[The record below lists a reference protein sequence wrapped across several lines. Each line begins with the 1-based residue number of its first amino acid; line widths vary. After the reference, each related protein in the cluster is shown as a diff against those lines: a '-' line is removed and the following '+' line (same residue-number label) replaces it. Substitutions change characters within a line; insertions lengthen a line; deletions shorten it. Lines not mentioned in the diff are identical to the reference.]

1 MLRQLMLSKKIKG
14 LRDSLNALLE
24 DERKLATREAELA
37 EAVEQA
43 ETEEE
48 VTAVEES
55 VTKLEGEKAEIA
67 EKKSKL
73 ESEIAELE
81 GELEELNQK
90 APKNDDPPKDE
101 GRSKQQ
107 GGEFEMRTGRYFAGL
122 TRESMER
129 LVAREEV
136 RELIARTRE
145 LGNQRRGVS
154 GADLLIPDVMLGLLR
169 DNLSETSKLLSK
181 VNYKPLK
188 GTARQN
194 ITGTVPEAV
203 WTEMVG
209 ALNELDIRFNQVEV
223 DGYKVGG
230 FVAIPNSTLED
241 SDINLAS
248 EIMSQISK
256 AIGAALD
263 KAILYGVGTKQ
274 PLGIVTRLAQDAAP
288 ADYPANA
295 PTWADLHVTNV
306 AKLNSTGAALIGDI
320 ITAFGACKNNYSSG
334 KKFFAMNTQTYA
346 YLVSTLLN
354 FNAAGALATGMSN
367 QMPIL
372 GGDIVILD
380 FMPDYDIVGGYGDL
394 YLLVERAGTSL
405 AASEH
410 VKFIEDQTVF
420 KGTARYDGLPVIAEG
435 FCLINIKNTDAT
447 TSATFVPDYA
457 NPVLGALAI
466 TSAAGTSKD
475 ETDLTMTG
483 GQAAGTF
490 FGYKIGDKAVA
501 VKYGDSHNG
510 YTPVTF
516 TEGAATVEAGA
527 ANNNKIITVVEFY
540 FGIAVAV
547 GSKKLAVKTTA

>member
-48 VTAVEES
+48 VAAIEES
-55 VTKLEGEKAEIA
+55 VTEIEEEKAAIA

-73 ESEIAELE
+73 ESDIAELE

-209 ALNELDIRFNQVEV
+209 ALNELDFRIKLVEE
-223 DGYKVGG
+223 DGYKVAG
-230 FVAIPNSTLED
+230 FL
-241 SDINLAS
+241 
-248 EIMSQISK
+248 
-256 AIGAALD
+256 
-263 KAILYGVGTKQ
+263 
-274 PLGIVTRLAQDAAP
+274 
-288 ADYPANA
+288 
-295 PTWADLHVTNV
+295 
-306 AKLNSTGAALIGDI
+306 
-320 ITAFGACKNNYSSG
+320 
-334 KKFFAMNTQTYA
+334 
-346 YLVSTLLN
+346 
-354 FNAAGALATGMSN
+354 
-367 QMPIL
+367 
-372 GGDIVILD
+372 
-380 FMPDYDIVGGYGDL
+380 
-394 YLLVERAGTSL
+394 
-405 AASEH
+405 
-410 VKFIEDQTVF
+410 
-420 KGTARYDGLPVIAEG
+420 
-435 FCLINIKNTDAT
+435 
-447 TSATFVPDYA
+447 
-457 NPVLGALAI
+457 
-466 TSAAGTSKD
+466 
-475 ETDLTMTG
+475 
-483 GQAAGTF
+483 
-490 FGYKIGDKAVA
+490 
-501 VKYGDSHNG
+501 
-510 YTPVTF
+510 
-516 TEGAATVEAGA
+516 
-527 ANNNKIITVVEFY
+527 
-540 FGIAVAV
+540 
-547 GSKKLAVKTTA
+547 